1 MVEISRRSS
10 LLFLI
15 SVAIII
21 IANIIG
27 IYSYFQRPTIESHEK
42 YFIEKTIELFKGKLE
57 NNNQRTFPYN
67 TFEGLYTS
75 NKYRQ
80 NYEALLKQSSNP
92 CASNLK
98 KCGILDSLGHLMC
111 IPLNEECPINEA
123 IIDLKSKQSDYESQG
138 YEFSEYYDLSSNYY
152 IYYSNTKTDNR
163 IVVKVERHYLTPT
176 YLTHEDYN
184 PTGGVGNDDDDYY
197 SRRRNSLAP
206 SNDFRSL
213 RLSKDTFY
221 GQHDIFTPGD
231 NIDKTLTHI
240 SEHIY
245 VGNYIGFENSW
256 SMETFMESDLEYL
269 YNNQFPDSIGVGF
282 LFAGILLFGLL
293 IIFTS
298 CKLCCIKFF
307 SECFRDISPVC
318 AKLEFI
324 IPYLLF
330 TLGYFIYSINC
341 YYQFYIKQHLGDLE
355 DIEAEAL
362 IESLSKNVRN
372 RHISVAYHIINII
385 LIVVSLIIFIISEV
399 VDCKFYK
406 GCPKSNENGSS
417 YYVYQYS
424 T

>member
-111 IPLNEECPINEA
+111 IPKNKECPINDV
-123 IIDLKSKQSDYESQG
+123 IVDLKSKQSDYESRG
-138 YEFSEYYDLSSNYY
+138 YEYYDWYKLPYDYY
-152 IYYSNTKTDNR
+152 AYYTNTKTDNR
-163 IVVKVERHYLTPT
+163 IIVKVEEIVGTPL

-184 PTGGVGNDDDDYY
+184 PTGGSGNDDDDYY
-197 SRRRNSLAP
+197 SRRRNSLAR
-206 SNDFRSL
+206 SKDFRSL
-213 RLSKDTFY
+213 GLSTDTFY
-221 GQHDIFTPGD
+221 NRHDIFTRGD
-231 NIDKTLTHI
+231 NIDRTLTEI
-240 SEHIY
+240 FRNIY
-245 VGNYIGFENSW
+245 VGNYIGFEDSW
-256 SMETFMESDLEYL
+256 SMETFMESDLDYL
-269 YNNQFPDSIGVGF
+269 YYHQFPDSIGVGF
-282 LFAGILLFGLL
+282 LFAGIFIFCFL
-293 IIFTS
+293 IGFAS

-307 SECFRDISPVC
+307 SECCQNISPVY